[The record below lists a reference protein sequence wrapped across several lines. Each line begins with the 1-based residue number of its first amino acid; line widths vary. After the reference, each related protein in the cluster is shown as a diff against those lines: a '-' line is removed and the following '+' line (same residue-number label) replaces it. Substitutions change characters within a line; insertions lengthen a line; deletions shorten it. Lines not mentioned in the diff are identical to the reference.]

1 MTTLGEREGDRS
13 SGTRQIGAKK
23 DVIPSILNIRTRC
36 FHGHCTKQAG
46 GSASMLQLLVAEQI
60 DEWQGITGGLGSA
73 RRHRSWPSTIC
84 SLLLTNCPQ
93 DVAGKLTVQQG

>member
-1 MTTLGEREGDRS
+1 
-13 SGTRQIGAKK
+13 
-23 DVIPSILNIRTRC
+23 
-36 FHGHCTKQAG
+36 
-46 GSASMLQLLVAEQI
+46 MLQLLVAEQI